1 MTIFFVSSTDPAT
14 QANHAIALEML
25 VQSDVALFEAEA
37 TRARLHSEFQIAPP
51 DNLIFAMSHG
61 SPEALWDANGEAAL
75 SAADAANL
83 QGYKI
88 FCWAC
93 HTARELG
100 QSFAAHGSTWWG
112 YDCAITAPDA
122 RPPYAI
128 VFRDLLLNLKQSFPT
143 GIDSASVVAVL
154 TAIRNACVDA
164 ETRLE
169 ELGAS
174 DDDDAMSIYSCCNQ
188 MWQHLR
194 VWVAGHGQPMI
205 HPDAPRSSIFG

>member
-1 MTIFFVSSTDPAT
+1 MTIFFVCSTDPAT
-14 QANHAIALEML
+14 QANHAIALQML
-25 VQSDVALFEAEA
+25 VQSDVALFAADA
-37 TRARLHSEFQIAPP
+37 TRARLHSEFQTNSPN
-51 DNLIFAMSHG
+51 NLIFAMSHG
-61 SPEALWDANGEAAL
+61 SPTALWDANGEEAL

-93 HTARELG
+93 HTGKELG
-100 QSFAAHGSTWWG
+100 RSFATHGSTWWG

-122 RPPYAI
+122 RPPYST
-128 VFRDLLLNLKQSFPT
+128 VFRDILLSLKQSFPT
-143 GIDSASVVAVL
+143 GVDAATVATVF
-154 TAIRNACVDA
+154 TAVKTACVDA

-188 MWQHLR
+188 IWQHLC
-194 VWVAGHGQPMI
+194 VWLAGQGQPI
-205 HPDAPRSSIFG
+205 VHPDAPSSSIF